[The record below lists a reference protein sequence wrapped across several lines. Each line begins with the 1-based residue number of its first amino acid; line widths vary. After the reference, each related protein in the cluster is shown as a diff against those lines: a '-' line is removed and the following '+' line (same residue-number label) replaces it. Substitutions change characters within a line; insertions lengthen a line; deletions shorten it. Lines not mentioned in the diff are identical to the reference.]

1 MRLVSPR
8 LIEKTLFREAIH
20 SKAISPSG
28 SAEMSGIAKPGDSA
42 RMKSLAKF
50 AVLGDIGH
58 PSYPSHPA
66 EEHSS
71 ISF

>member
-1 MRLVSPR
+1 MRFVSPR
-8 LIEKTLFREAIH
+8 LIENTLLREAIH

-28 SAEMSGIAKPGDSA
+28 SAEMSGIAKLGEST
-42 RMKSLAKF
+42 RIKSLAKF

-58 PSYPSHPA
+58 PSYPSHPT

-71 ISF
+71 TSS